1 MEKIVVING
10 SNGVGKDLFV
20 SYCDTYCK
28 YLKMLSVKDI
38 IVSNLSTIDPIK
50 ELAKEIGW
58 DGQKTDKDRKFLS
71 DLKDLCTE
79 YNNFSFRYIVKSI
92 RQIRSYNRENTIIF
106 ILCREPKEIQELVDK
121 LGAKTL
127 LITRPQVKPSDN
139 HADKEVSN
147 YNYNYSIDNSGSQ
160 IDLRKKAEHFIDT
173 LFMVKEKD

>member
-1 MEKIVVING
+1 MEKIIVING

-20 SYCDTYCK
+20 TYCDIYCR
-28 YLKMLSVKDI
+28 YLTVNKEKNI

-50 ELAKEIGW
+50 ELTKEIGW
-58 DGQKTDKDRKFLS
+58 SGQKTDKDRKFLS

-79 YNNFSFRYIVKSI
+79 YNNLSFNYIKKNI
-92 RQIRSYNRENTIIF
+92 ERIRSYNRENTIIF
-106 ILCREPKEIQELVDK
+106 IHCREPKEIQELVDE

-147 YNYNYSIDNSGSQ
+147 YNYNYSIDNSGTQ
-160 IDLRKKAEHFIDT
+160 TELRLKAEHFINT
-173 LFMVKEKD
+173 LFMIKEKD

>member
-28 YLKMLSVKDI
+28 YLRTIEEKEI

-58 DGQKTDKDRKFLS
+58 SGQKTDKDRKFLS

-79 YNNFSFRYIVKSI
+79 YNNLSFNYIEKNI
-92 RQIRSYNRENTIIF
+92 ERIRSYNRENTIIF
-106 ILCREPKEIQELVDK
+106 IHCREPKEIQELVDK
-121 LGAKTL
+121 LGARTL
-127 LITRPQVKPSDN
+127 LILRPQVKPSDN
-139 HADKEVSN
+139 HADKEVFK
-147 YNYNYSIDNSGSQ
+147 YIYDYSIDNSGTQ
-160 IDLRKKAEHFIDT
+160 TELRLKAEHFINT
-173 LFMVKEKD
+173 LFMIKEKD